1 MEEVMNAR
9 KRVLDVRKL
18 NSANS
23 SSDEETRGVVDQK
36 PVDRSRQGP
45 NQQDGT
51 SNTETAPYKSGK
63 WFLKVKAKTLTA
75 NEPDSSGKPPEKEED
90 KSKHESE
97 RTMYLRRRLTSALSR
112 QYAQLMAEL
121 EVNANRNTNSNAG
134 DGGQPS
140 LSEVGATGGDAPK
153 VDVMNDMGAIVDA
166 FVVMP
171 LVVLVLT
178 SFSWTRPGDVYAE
191 DKPRIKD
198 VLTAASLLPGIKYL
212 MERLKKETKAK
223 WVLGEAVKYT
233 VFLTLVTIVA
243 YGHFSSTEVYRLNTH
258 LKQVLADAAVG
269 GAEISLDSKSDIK
282 DGATKK
288 KPTTI
293 FDDCPWHKV
302 PDQYQFLRQHPC
314 LPTATL
320 NLRETRSFARNW
332 SLPNGTE
339 AASAQVPVKPGDS
352 RAWSYQ
358 TSYTLKELPTFGSF
372 GVYEG
377 GGYVITLPGDGQE
390 SRKLLE
396 DMKKAQWVDVLTRAV
411 MVTFCLYTPNR
422 DFISSVKVLF
432 ELTEYSKVAP
442 KLEVSSTR
450 LHYYNDW
457 LEVTILACEISFVVM
472 VMMYAYDNLKRMMEL
487 GARAFFFDPLNW
499 AHMGIVL
506 FAFPALGL
514 HVERLYRISLYIN
527 EMKEHN
533 FKTHVS
539 FDKVAEDSEALLAA
553 MGFVIWVVVLNM
565 CGIMRFLPYIQIT
578 TSTFATGWPELTS
591 VSAITMLSMV
601 TCSYTS
607 YIFFHARQRGF
618 RTFYDSYIT
627 MTGYLMG
634 VGATVYTDE
643 NSQYELYTVSF
654 MFVFTL
660 KAILL
665 SLIGAVVLEAFEV
678 TRQLHNFNKEETYL
692 MNYVKQT
699 VYHYLKIGP
708 RPELETRHPD
718 L

>member
-1 MEEVMNAR
+1 MKENTRRWKRLKLSGNLHLSMNYAF
-9 KRVLDVRKL
+9 
-18 NSANS
+18 
-23 SSDEETRGVVDQK
+23 
-36 PVDRSRQGP
+36 P
-45 NQQDGT
+45 
-51 SNTETAPYKSGK
+51 
-63 WFLKVKAKTLTA
+63 
-75 NEPDSSGKPPEKEED
+75 
-90 KSKHESE
+90 
-97 RTMYLRRRLTSALSR
+97 LTSDR
-112 QYAQLMAEL
+112 
-121 EVNANRNTNSNAG
+121 
-134 DGGQPS
+134 
-140 LSEVGATGGDAPK
+140 
-153 VDVMNDMGAIVDA
+153 
-166 FVVMP
+166 
-171 LVVLVLT
+171 
-178 SFSWTRPGDVYAE
+178 
-191 DKPRIKD
+191 
-198 VLTAASLLPGIKYL
+198 IKYL
-212 MERLKKETKAK
+212 MERLNKETKAK

-269 GAEISLDSKSDIK
+269 GAEISLDSVATP
-282 DGATKK
+282 DGIWSYLSKTLLVILHTKC
-288 KPTTI
+288 PQNHDTRPCI
-293 FDDCPWHKV
+293 FTANNDAILLGLVRVRQVRQSSNQDDCPWHKV